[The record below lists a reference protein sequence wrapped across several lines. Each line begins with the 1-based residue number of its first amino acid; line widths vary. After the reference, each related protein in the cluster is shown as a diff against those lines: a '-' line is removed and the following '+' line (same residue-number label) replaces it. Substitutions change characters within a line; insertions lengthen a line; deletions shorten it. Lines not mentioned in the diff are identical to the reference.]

1 MAISIL
7 LSACGSE
14 QPVAGDGDDHKL
26 NVITTT
32 EIIADLV
39 KNVGG
44 DRVSVSSVVPHGG
57 DPHSYEPSPADAR
70 RVVEADVAFTN
81 HLLLEEHAL
90 IKMFDTN
97 VPEGVP
103 NVSLAEE
110 SERYGSHLIPF
121 VEDVGLDVPWLGLAV
136 RGSDSDRTAEVR
148 ITATSI
154 DGLGEF
160 FAYVTSVFGEP
171 DVYFNSA
178 DGFDETDFLTLPT
191 GAHTHLNWAFTE
203 PGIYI
208 LELRANLVVAD
219 KTLTSLGTAAFKFAV
234 GVDPYSLGDLQ
245 VLVDGHLD
253 IAVDLNEGGLF
264 VCTAALSC
272 VDNVGD
278 ASPETVVIEVP
289 NKAISLV
296 PDDPR
301 FLFLGDAGSEI
312 WELPQAVL
320 GKHVHG
326 VIDPHVWEDV
336 KNAQAMVQVIAETL
350 IEADPAGRA
359 TYEESRDLYLQELTS
374 LDRYVAD
381 KLALIPDLNRNLVTT
396 HDAFGYLAEAYGLRV
411 AGFVVPNPAQ
421 DPSAI
426 QVTRLTE
433 TIRNLEV
440 PAVFLEPNLASR
452 ATVLQQVADDHDVK
466 VCKLYGDSFDEDVL
480 SYVEMMRAT
489 TPTSC
494 CVVSEGEHDTS
505 SHFWSPGPGRC
516 GRGDAVSFTK

>member
-1 MAISIL
+1 MSAQLSSRSARVIAVITTVVAISLIL
-7 LSACGSE
+7 AGCGSD
-14 QPVAGDGDDHKL
+14 QPAAGEDQKL

-39 KNVGG
+39 KNIGG
-44 DRVSVSSVVPHGG
+44 DRVRVSSVVPHGG

-136 RGSDSDRTAEVR
+136 RGNDSDRTVEVR
-148 ITATSI
+148 VTAT
-154 DGLGEF
+154 GVEGPGEF
-160 FAYVTSVFGEP
+160 FAYVTSVSGVP
-171 DVYFNSA
+171 NPYFNST
-178 DGFDETDFLTLPT
+178 DGFDETDSLTLPT

-203 PGIYI
+203 PGFYI
-208 LELRANLVVAD
+208 LDLHADLVVAD
-219 KTLTSLGTAAFKFAV
+219 EIMMSLGTASFTFAV
-234 GVDPYSLGDLQ
+234 GIDPYSLGDLQ
-245 VLVDGHLD
+245 VLIDGHLD
-253 IAVDLNEGGLF
+253 IAVDLNEGELF
-264 VCTAALSC
+264 VCTATLSC

-296 PDDPR
+296 PDNPR
-301 FLFLGDAGSEI
+301 FLFLGEAGSEI

-336 KNAQAMVQVIAETL
+336 KNARAMVQVIAETL
-350 IEADPAGRA
+350 IMADPAGQG
-359 TYEESRDLYLQELTS
+359 TYEENRDMYLEELTN

-381 KLALIPDLNRNLVTT
+381 QLALIPDSNRNLVTT

-421 DPSAI
+421 DPSAV

-480 SYVEMMRAT
+480 SYVEMMRHNAD
-489 TPTSC
+489 
-494 CVVSEGEHDTS
+494 ELL
-505 SHFWSPGPGRC
+505 RC
-516 GRGDAVSFTK
+516 LGG